1 MEKPGQRTVP
11 DKPTFHTYVRTC
23 FFFGE
28 SRFFISVE
36 VNWDY

>member
-1 MEKPGQRTVP
+1 MEKPGQLTAP

-23 FFFGE
+23 FFSGE
-28 SRFFISVE
+28 SRFFILKE